1 MCSPSLERAWSGYAP
16 LPSDGSERTS
26 VEWIHFP
33 VKWIQFS
40 GIVNGELAGSV
51 QDAGEPRIARARFLD
66 PQLLA
71 IGLAGGVLSG
81 LLGVGGG
88 IVMVPLLVIWAGYAQ
103 RDAHAMSLGA
113 IVPIS
118 VAGVLTYGIAGQV
131 RLPEA
136 IALAVGAVVGA
147 RVGAGLLSRLG
158 DRPLKLAFGS
168 FLIAVAVLMAV
179 RH

>member
-1 MCSPSLERAWSGYAP
+1 MQE
-16 LPSDGSERTS
+16 
-26 VEWIHFP
+26 
-33 VKWIQFS
+33 
-40 GIVNGELAGSV
+40 AGN
-51 QDAGEPRIARARFLD
+51 PRIARARFVD

-118 VAGVLTYGIAGQV
+118 VAGVLTYGLAGEV

-136 IALAVGAVVGA
+136 LALAVGAVAGA

-168 FLIAVAVLMAV
+168 FLVAVAILMAV
-179 RH
+179 RR